1 MRADSALLNIA
12 SSIADGEPIDWSA
25 VSALATDERERAL
38 ISRLKIIASIGDVHR
53 STDDVDGS
61 PTDGASTL
69 DVRGRVV
76 GHIRPAASAVAAGR
90 TPPAAPDT
98 GDPASTG
105 VSWGRLL
112 LQERVGAGVYGEV
125 YRAFDESLRRDVAV
139 KLLRSSGRSADLLAA
154 KVLNEGRLLARVRH
168 RNVVTVHGVDTH
180 DGRVGLWMEFIRG
193 NTLEQLLER
202 QGPFGG
208 REASLLG
215 QDLCR
220 ALAAVHAAGLVHRD
234 VKAQNVIRE
243 EGGRLVL
250 MDFGTGLL
258 LEDDEAV
265 KASPVAGT
273 PLYLSPEV
281 LAGADASPQS
291 DIYSLGVLLFHLVT
305 GSYPYVARS
314 LAELRRMQER
324 GERKR
329 LHDLRPDLSEGFVHV
344 VERALESDPAERY
357 ASVGAMQRGLTH
369 ALGLESGLMSP
380 VTLAGIAEGDA
391 ALRASTSLTASDAVA
406 RPVVRPTRWQVWLPI
421 LIAIAVAGAVA
432 VWAARNW
439 ATSPATS
446 GPATSA
452 TVAPLASLVIEPFDV
467 VSTGDQALAEGIG
480 EVVMERVRL
489 LPGVRVVSYSA
500 DPAAAASQAVPSAEA
515 VLARHQVDGL
525 VRGTATWNDGL
536 ARVRVR
542 VLRAGGGA
550 PVFEQAF
557 ERPVDRAAE
566 LPRLVAAEMVRWLGV
581 SASSEEASR
590 LSRADNAAPA
600 AFEAYLRGRSAMR
613 HLSEANVARAIEHF
627 TQALSVNRNHGP
639 SLVGLAECYL
649 LQGVTY
655 GSLPRGQATT
665 LAREA
670 IGRALALDG
679 DHAAAVNADAQ
690 LRFYLEWDGD
700 GAERAFQRALQLTP
714 NSDAVHQ
721 HYAMFLVARGR
732 MDAALS
738 QVQSA
743 VAIDPASIAARAA
756 LGMVWHY
763 TGNQRQ
769 AERTFLEVLAVDG
782 KYSQARKGLVRTL
795 LAGKQY
801 AKVLGLLDGWAQGSM
816 DPQDRFF
823 QAARGVALAG
833 SGQLREARQIA
844 DDLLASPKADSE
856 VDAASVLVAI
866 GDTGQALTVLQ
877 QAVAHRSARTLFL
890 PHDPR
895 FESLRS
901 DARFG
906 RILDDMDFKR

>member
-25 VSALATDERERAL
+25 AAALATDERERAL

-53 STDDVDGS
+53 STDDIDGEPS
-61 PTDGASTL
+61 DGASTL

-76 GHIRPAASAVAAGR
+76 GHIRPAAGAIATGR
-90 TPPAAPDT
+90 TPPAAPVA

-139 KLLRSSGRSADLLAA
+139 KLLRSSGRSAELLAA

-281 LAGADASPQS
+281 LGGADASPQS

-391 ALRASTSLTASDAVA
+391 ALRASTTLTASDAAAVA

-421 LIAIAVAGAVA
+421 LIAIAIAGAVA

-439 ATSPATS
+439 STPPAAPAT
-446 GPATSA
+446 A
-452 TVAPLASLVIEPFDV
+452 APLASLVIEPFDV

-500 DPAAAASQAVPSAEA
+500 DPAVAASQAAPSADA

-557 ERPVDRAAE
+557 DRPVERAAE
-566 LPRLVAAEMVRWLGV
+566 LPRIVATEMVRRLGV

-590 LSRADNAAPA
+590 LSRADDAKPA
-600 AFEAYLRGRSAMR
+600 VFEAYLRGRSAMR
-613 HLSEANVARAIEHF
+613 HLSEANVVRAIEQF
-627 TQALSVNRNHGP
+627 KRALAANRDHAP

-655 GSLPRGQATT
+655 GSMPRGQATT

-823 QAARGVALAG
+823 LAARGIALAG

-844 DDLLASPKADSE
+844 DDLLASPKADGE
-856 VDAASVLVAI
+856 VDAAAVLVAVSEPV
-866 GDTGQALTVLQ
+866 QALTLLQ
-877 QAVAHRSARTLFL
+877 QAVAQRSARTLFL
-890 PHDPR
+890 PHDAR

-901 DARFG
+901 DTRFT
-906 RILDDMDFKR
+906 RILDSMDFKR

>member
-1 MRADSALLNIA
+1 MRGDSALLEIA
-12 SSIADGEPIDWSA
+12 SSVADGQAVDWSA

-38 ISRLKIIASIGDVHR
+38 ISRLQIIASIGDVHR
-53 STDDVDGS
+53 STDDAEA
-61 PTDGASTL
+61 PPADGASTL

-76 GHIRPAASAVAAGR
+76 GHIRPAVGTLSAGR
-90 TPPAAPDT
+90 SVAPAPEP
-98 GDPASTG
+98 GDPATTG
-105 VSWGRLL
+105 VRWGRLL

-125 YRAFDESLRRDVAV
+125 FRAFDESLRRDVAV
-139 KLLRSSGRSADLLAA
+139 KLLRASGRSAELLAA

-168 RNVVTVHGVDTH
+168 RNVVTVHGVDSH

-281 LAGADASPQS
+281 LGGADASPQS

-314 LAELRRMQER
+314 LQELRRMQER

-344 VERALESDPAERY
+344 VERALESDPAQRY

-380 VTLAGIAEGDA
+380 VTLAGIAVDADA
-391 ALRASTSLTASDAVA
+391 AMRGSSTLTASGATA
-406 RPVVRPTRWQVWLPI
+406 RPVARAPRWQVWLPI
-421 LIAIAVAGAVA
+421 VLAAALAAGVLAWLTRDYWSA
-432 VWAARNW
+432 PPTA
-439 ATSPATS
+439 PA
-446 GPATSA
+446 SA
-452 TVAPLASLVIEPFDV
+452 LPVASLVVEPFEV
-467 VSTGDQALAEGIG
+467 ISSGDKALAEGIG
-480 EVVMERVRL
+480 EVVSERVRL
-489 LPGVRVVSYSA
+489 LPGVRVVSFTA
-500 DPAAAASQAVPSAEA
+500 ERGGTPAAATADA
-515 VLARHQVDGL
+515 VLTRHQVDGL
-525 VRGTATWNDGL
+525 VRGTATWNDGQ
-536 ARVRVR
+536 ARVRVT
-542 VLRAGGGA
+542 VLRAGVAA
-550 PVFEQAF
+550 PVFSEVF
-557 ERPVDRAAE
+557 ERPVERAAE
-566 LPRLVAAEMVRWLGV
+566 LPRLVANKMVDWLGV
-581 SASSEEASR
+581 RASSEESSR
-590 LSRADNAAPA
+590 LARADDAAPA
-600 AFEAYLRGRSAMR
+600 VFEAYLRGRSAMR
-613 HLSEANVARAIEHF
+613 HLSEPNVARAIEHF
-627 TQALSVNRNHGP
+627 TKALAVNRNHGP

-655 GSLPRGQATT
+655 GSLPRGKATL

-670 IGRALALDG
+670 IQRALAVDG

-700 GAERAFQRALQLTP
+700 GAERAFQRALELSP
-714 NSDAVHQ
+714 NAESVHQ
-721 HYAMFLVARGR
+721 HYAMFLIARDR

-738 QVQSA
+738 QMQSA
-743 VAIDPASIAARAA
+743 VGLDPASLAAKAA

-769 AERTFLEVLAVDG
+769 AEQMFLEVLAVDG
-782 KYSQARKGLVRTL
+782 RYSQARKGLVRTL

-801 AKVLGLLDGWAQGSM
+801 AKVLGLLDGWAQGST

-823 QAARGVALAG
+823 LAVRGVALAG
-833 SGQLREARQIA
+833 AGQVQEARRIA
-844 DDLLASPKADSE
+844 DDLLASPNADGE
-856 VDAASVLVAI
+856 VDAASVFVAL
-866 GDTGQALTVLQ
+866 GDAEPALALLQ

-890 PHDPR
+890 RHDAR
-895 FESLRS
+895 FDGLRS
-901 DARFG
+901 DARFT
-906 RILDDMDFKR
+906 RILDGMDFKR

>member
-12 SSIADGEPIDWSA
+12 SSIADGDPVDWSA

-38 ISRLKIIASIGDVHR
+38 IGRLKIIASIGDVHR
-53 STDDVDGS
+53 STDDVDAA
-61 PTDGASTL
+61 PADGASTL

-76 GHIRPAASAVAAGR
+76 GHIRPAASAAAGR
-90 TPPAAPDT
+90 TPPAAPEP
-98 GDPASTG
+98 GDPATTG
-105 VSWGRLL
+105 VIWGRLL

-380 VTLAGIAEGDA
+380 VTLASITEGDA
-391 ALRASTSLTASDAVA
+391 ALRASATLTASDAAAAA
-406 RPVVRPTRWQVWLPI
+406 RPAARPARWQVWLPI
-421 LIAIAVAGAVA
+421 LIAIAGAIAVA

-439 ATSPATS
+439 ATPPAAPAT
-446 GPATSA
+446 A
-452 TVAPLASLVIEPFDV
+452 APLASLVIEPFDV
-467 VSTGDQALAEGIG
+467 VSTGDKALAEGIG

-500 DPAAAASQAVPSAEA
+500 DPAVGAQAAPSADA
-515 VLARHQVDGL
+515 LLTRHQVDGL
-525 VRGTATWNDGL
+525 VRGTATWNDGQ

-550 PVFEQAF
+550 PVFEEAF
-557 ERPVDRAAE
+557 ETPVERAAE
-566 LPRLVAAEMVRWLGV
+566 LPRLVAARMVRWLGV

-590 LSRADNAAPA
+590 LSRADDAPPA

-613 HLSEANVARAIEHF
+613 HLSEANVARAIEQF
-627 TQALSVNRNHGP
+627 TQALSVNRNHAP

-655 GSLPRGQATT
+655 GSLPRGKATT

-670 IGRALALDG
+670 IGRALALNG
-679 DHAAAVNADAQ
+679 DHAGAVNADAQ

-700 GAERAFQRALQLTP
+700 GAERAFQRALELTP

-732 MDAALS
+732 LDAALS
-738 QVQSA
+738 QVESA
-743 VAIDPASIAARAA
+743 VASDPASLAARSG

-763 TGNQRQ
+763 TGNQAR
-769 AERTFLEVLAVDG
+769 AEATFLDVLAIDG

-801 AKVLGLLDGWAQGSM
+801 AKVLGLLDGWAQGST

-823 QAARGVALAG
+823 LAARGVALAG
-833 SGQLREARQIA
+833 SGQVREARQIA
-844 DDLLASPKADSE
+844 DDLLASPKGDSE
-856 VDAASVLVAI
+856 VDAAAVLVAI
-866 GDTGQALTVLQ
+866 GDAGQALAVLQ

-890 PHDPR
+890 AHDPR

-901 DARFG
+901 DARFT
-906 RILDDMDFKR
+906 RILDEMDFKR

>member
-12 SSIADGEPIDWSA
+12 SSVADGEAVDWKA
-25 VSALATDERERAL
+25 ASALATDERERAL
-38 ISRLKIIASIGDVHR
+38 IERLRIIASIGDVHR
-53 STDDVDGS
+53 STDDADGEAAAEAA
-61 PTDGASTL
+61 PADGASTL

-76 GHIRPAASAVAAGR
+76 GHIRPAANALSTAQM
-90 TPPAAPDT
+90 PPASDIGEPS
-98 GDPASTG
+98 STG
-105 VSWGRLL
+105 VRWGRLL

-125 YRAFDESLRRDVAV
+125 FRAFDESLRRDVAV
-139 KLLRSSGRSADLLAA
+139 KLLRASGRSAELLAA

-281 LAGADASPQS
+281 LAGSDASPQS

-314 LAELRRMQER
+314 LAELRRMHDR

-344 VERALESDPAERY
+344 VERALEADPAERY

-380 VTLAGIAEGDA
+380 VTLAGIADGDA
-391 ALRASTSLTASDAVA
+391 ALRASSTLTASDAVA
-406 RPVVRPTRWQVWLPI
+406 RPAPRASRWQLWLLV
-421 LIAIAVAGAVA
+421 LIAGAIAAGVA

-439 ATSPATS
+439 ATPPAA
-446 GPATSA
+446 PAA
-452 TVAPLASLVIEPFDV
+452 APLGSLVVEPFDV
-467 VSTGDQALAEGIG
+467 VSTGDRALAEGIG

-489 LPGVRVVSYSA
+489 LPGVRVVSFSA
-500 DPAAAASQAVPSAEA
+500 DPAGAAAQAAATADA
-515 VLARHQVDGL
+515 VLTRHQVDGL
-525 VRGTATWNDGL
+525 VRGTATWNDGR

-542 VLRAGGGA
+542 VLRAGIGT

-557 ERPVDRAAE
+557 ERPVERAAE
-566 LPRLVAAEMVRWLGV
+566 LPRLVAGEMVRWLGV
-581 SASSEEASR
+581 QASSEEASR
-590 LSRADNAAPA
+590 LARADDAAPA

-613 HLSEANVARAIEHF
+613 HLSEPNVARAITHF
-627 TQALSVNRNHGP
+627 NQALDVNRNHGP

-655 GSLPRGQATT
+655 GSLPRSKATL

-690 LRFYLEWDGD
+690 LRFYLEWDGE
-700 GAERAFQRALQLTP
+700 GAERAFQRALELTP
-714 NSDAVHQ
+714 NSESVHH

-743 VAIDPASIAARAA
+743 MAIDPASIAARAA

-763 TGNQRQ
+763 TGNQGQ

-782 KYSQARKGLVRTL
+782 GYSQARKGLVRTL

-801 AKVLGLLDGWAQGSM
+801 AKVLGLLDGWAQGST

-823 QAARGVALAG
+823 LAARGVALAG
-833 SGQLREARQIA
+833 SGQQREARQIA
-844 DDLLASPKADSE
+844 DQLLESPKTDGE
-856 VDAASVLVAI
+856 VDAASVLVAV
-866 GDTGQALTVLQ
+866 GDTAQALTLLQ
-877 QAVAHRSARTLFL
+877 QAVAQRSARTLFL
-890 PHDPR
+890 RYDAR
-895 FESLRS
+895 FEGLRS
-901 DARFG
+901 DARFTQL
-906 RILDDMDFKR
+906 LDSMTFKR